1 MKKGSRIVRVLF
13 VALLALCIPGALAI
27 GGMRSRKYADLNKDV
42 TDLETRQQTLVDE
55 NKNLITDISLLSSTD
70 RIERIAEE
78 ERRKNS
84 FWNKTLR
91 GLKNFGKTLVEP
103 DDE

>member
-42 TDLETRQQTLVDE
+42 IDLETRQQTLVDE

-78 ERRKNS
+78 ELGMRQAESEEIVRVQMKGAN
-84 FWNKTLR
+84 
-91 GLKNFGKTLVEP
+91 
-103 DDE
+103 DE

>member
-13 VALLALCIPGALAI
+13 FFFFALCIPGALAI

-78 ERRKNS
+78 ELGMRQAESEEIVRVQMKGAN
-84 FWNKTLR
+84 
-91 GLKNFGKTLVEP
+91 
-103 DDE
+103 DE

>member
-78 ERRKNS
+78 ELGMRQAESEEIVRVQMKGAN
-84 FWNKTLR
+84 
-91 GLKNFGKTLVEP
+91 
-103 DDE
+103 DD

>member
-78 ERRKNS
+78 ELGMRQAESEEIVRVQMKGAN
-84 FWNKTLR
+84 
-91 GLKNFGKTLVEP
+91 
-103 DDE
+103 DE

>member
-1 MKKGSRIVRVLF
+1 MKKGGRIVRVLF

-78 ERRKNS
+78 ELGMRQAESEEIVRVQMKGAN
-84 FWNKTLR
+84 
-91 GLKNFGKTLVEP
+91 
-103 DDE
+103 DE